1 MADTVNFYEELGLGR
16 DDTVEQ
22 IHEDLKQLKL
32 ELSNKVTRPST
43 QQDRWMQQ
51 LEWLDQA
58 AEVFADEDSRERYD
72 IELGRTKTSDA
83 AVDWTTR
90 AWNYYFVGDN
100 GAALIASRKAKE
112 QSPGEAM
119 PFVVSAWVQLREGEE
134 KQAKHDADE
143 AFVLDELTTDSVDV
157 QEVRGSVYLVL
168 RQYERALS
176 CFDRALA
183 KATDGEKPELYWR
196 RALTYEGMDE
206 PQQAFESACTG
217 LSQDVVLTAYVRSQL
232 ELATSNAVHT
242 IVNTRDAAA
251 LDIIRNYQRNRDRVA
266 ESLMQEES
274 KSRILLNIDL
284 NIAHWKRLQ
293 ELQNLCATDAAVP
306 PPDSTGVALPVAGI
320 GCGSAIVL
328 AISGLL
334 SLAHPAFGIIGL
346 LIVVGGIFA
355 YVSSRVNKR
364 NALAEAT
371 TAYQSAQ
378 ARLAANGRELQSL
391 QAESVPL
398 RLQLAVGD

>member
-1 MADTVNFYEELGLGR
+1 MADIVNFYEELGLGR

-43 QQDRWMQQ
+43 QQDRWMRQ
-51 LEWLDQA
+51 LELLDQA

-72 IELGRTKTSDA
+72 IELGRAKTSDA
-83 AVDWTTR
+83 PVDWTTR

-196 RALTYEGMDE
+196 RALTFQGMDRPE
-206 PQQAFESACTG
+206 QAYDSGCTG
-217 LSQDVVLTAYVRSQL
+217 LSQDVTLSPYVRSQL
-232 ELATSNAVHT
+232 ESVTSNAIHA
-242 IVNTRDAAA
+242 IAHAQNAPAE
-251 LDIIRNYQRNRDRVA
+251 IIRRYQHHKSEVTSSQMDEDSKNRIV
-266 ESLMQEES
+266 S
-274 KSRILLNIDL
+274 NIDQNMEYWEKIRNL
-284 NIAHWKRLQ
+284 REQCEKDSAVQAPDGVGGGIPIA
-293 ELQNLCATDAAVP
+293 
-306 PPDSTGVALPVAGI
+306 SI
-320 GCGSAIVL
+320 GCGAVILL
-328 AISGLL
+328 AISGLIA
-334 SLAHPAFGIIGL
+334 LAFPVAGGL
-346 LIVVGGIFA
+346 LILVLVLLIVGYI
-355 YVSSRVNKR
+355 VSRASRQSEFVR
-364 NALAEAT
+364 ASEEYSAAQRRL
-371 TAYQSAQ
+371 TANEQELTRIYRPDPI
-378 ARLAANGRELQSL
+378 RLEPML
-391 QAESVPL
+391 
-398 RLQLAVGD
+398 VG